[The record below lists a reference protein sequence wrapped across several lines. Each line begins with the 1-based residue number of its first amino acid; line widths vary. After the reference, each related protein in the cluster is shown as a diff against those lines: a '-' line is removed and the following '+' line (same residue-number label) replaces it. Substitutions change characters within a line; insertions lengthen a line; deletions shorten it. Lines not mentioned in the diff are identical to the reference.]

1 MDFGADLCGPGKVSQ
16 SFCVSVLIYVMK
28 IIVKKYLTFRTAV
41 RTTEL
46 TSLDW
51 LEQCLAH
58 SEPYKV
64 SDERF

>member
-1 MDFGADLCGPGKVSQ
+1 MDFGADLCGPGKIAQ
-16 SFCVSVLIYVMK
+16 PFCVSVPYLCNENNC
-28 IIVKKYLTFRTAV
+28 KKKKNLTFRTAV

-46 TSLDW
+46 TGLKW

-64 SDERF
+64 